1 MPLMLAAGKFTHSD
15 RETALKS
22 NGTTNP
28 FLNTTCIIIP
38 YLLVL
43 SLLSLTSVSLD
54 ELLTPIYNQYNR

>member
-1 MPLMLAAGKFTHSD
+1 MHLMLAAGSSHTVT

-28 FLNTTCIIIP
+28 FLSIICIIIP

-54 ELLTPIYNQYNR
+54 ELLIPIHNQYNR